1 MSSITID
8 LQVAPEADKNR
19 VPKKAAIKRWVA
31 AALAEQKQTA
41 EMCIRVVGDGESQ
54 ALNSQYRGKDKPTN
68 VLSFPCELP
77 PGVDLPVLGDLVICE
92 PVVSREAREQDKT
105 PEAHWA
111 HMVIHGTLHLLGYDH
126 MEDDEAREM
135 EALET
140 NLLTQLGYP
149 APYEQPV
156 FNQ

>member
-8 LQVAPEADKNR
+8 LHVAPEADKNA
-19 VPKKAAIKRWVA
+19 VPKKTVIKRWVT
-31 AALAEQKQTA
+31 AALPEEKQPA
-41 EMCIRVVGDGESQ
+41 EMCIRVVGDGESR

-92 PVVSREAREQDKT
+92 PVVNREAEEQNKT

-126 MEDDEAREM
+126 QDDDEAREM

-140 NLLTQLGYP
+140 KLLTRLGYP
-149 APYEQPV
+149 APYEQPI
-156 FNQ
+156 